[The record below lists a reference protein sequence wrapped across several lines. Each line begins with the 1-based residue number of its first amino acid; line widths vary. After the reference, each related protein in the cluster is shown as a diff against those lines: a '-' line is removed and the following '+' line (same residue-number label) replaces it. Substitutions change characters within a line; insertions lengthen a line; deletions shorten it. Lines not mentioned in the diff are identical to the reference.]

1 MLELF
6 SRGWSK
12 AQEAAGQVVLVP
24 KEWREET
31 KGSLTTEGPE
41 AAEEEASLSG
51 PRWLLPEEEEGIPPI
66 AILRLTPLLSAK
78 LQGNCTTERPTD
90 WVHLAWSSESA
101 RQSGYQVRSTEK
113 RSNGGKAKPN
123 SFQMPQSPSHL
134 AYTPHSLGQGS

>member
-66 AILRLTPLLSAK
+66 AILRLWRRSRHEYDPTEGEVTNME
-78 LQGNCTTERPTD
+78 GNER
-90 WVHLAWSSESA
+90 AA
-101 RQSGYQVRSTEK
+101 G
-113 RSNGGKAKPN
+113 A
-123 SFQMPQSPSHL
+123 
-134 AYTPHSLGQGS
+134 